1 MAKDNP
7 YSFLHV
13 KKPEIDLPESTD
25 PYSEIVYQ
33 KGRQNLNKFIG
44 NGWLQQDTASRFYI
58 YSQQMEGLT
67 QYGLMCQSSIVDY
80 EQNKIKKHEK
90 TLLHKE
96 QDRTML
102 TDKLSANVGPVF
114 LTYKSSE
121 NRSIKDR
128 ITSITTLAQADTHV
142 TKFMD
147 QTQKPVEHRIW
158 KVDPSENDFFTSE
171 FKKV

>member
-1 MAKDNP
+1 
-7 YSFLHV
+7 
-13 KKPEIDLPESTD
+13 
-25 PYSEIVYQ
+25 
-33 KGRQNLNKFIG
+33 
-44 NGWLQQDTASRFYI
+44 
-58 YSQQMEGLT
+58 
-67 QYGLMCQSSIVDY
+67 
-80 EQNKIKKHEK
+80 
-90 TLLHKE
+90 
-96 QDRTML
+96 ML